1 MRLRRVAKTAFS
13 VQSMVTAATARTPGL
28 GSDRPVLPAS
38 SGGGPASSASPNLT
52 RASDAGW
59 IPSAKAISVTGC
71 GIGII
76 LGTFVTNIL

>member
-1 MRLRRVAKTAFS
+1 MAKTVCSAP
-13 VQSMVTAATARTPGL
+13 SMVTAATARTPGL

-76 LGTFVTNIL
+76 RGTFVTNNIL